1 MKKMNNHYSLSTVN
15 QVQNSKKRKKIITN
29 KEINSQNPVKL
40 IKPTITNINS
50 INNNF
55 TNSNLNFLKNKNNY
69 DEEFE
74 IIEPSLQ
81 NTIKKSK
88 EKIPIINNTHSSN
101 RNLNSINTGFTS
113 TTDSKSLNIY
123 QNLNDG
129 SLSIKENK
137 MKIIKKPKKIYG
149 LSARELLDIVDRRKK
164 ILGLRTNYS
173 KNSINDFKDKS
184 GDMQTSLFYGHNYFN
199 DISNSIDDN
208 NFINMSF
215 SQINTL
221 KLSNIK
227 NKNIK
232 RKLPNNPSKDIVN
245 FIFDEDEKEKNDKN
259 KETIKLNIINN
270 QTINNENENKE
281 ILEDNYQEFPIFENI
296 IIENNNSN
304 KNNKNINETKI
315 EESLFNIEKNPNEEI
330 EISINEFKIESN
342 KENKLLNNYSPEKSS
357 MLNNSFSSH
366 IKSLISSS
374 SSNKEE
380 EVIQINNKKVNE
392 VNNNI
397 SSNLFNLNKK
407 ENKKEETITR
417 QKINFFEET
426 LNKIPK
432 KENKDKINE
441 NLLKL
446 LPLSPNI
453 GNRNLI
459 KFVKKKNFKENN
471 KEKNAK
477 RLKSFDIKKEDFQTN
492 DYCILKTSSLEK
504 KNNRSHSKNS
514 RNKQFRQVSKYTDFY
529 KKKINEIVLEKK
541 IQSNFQYND
550 KKKHFMIKN
559 QN

>member
-15 QVQNSKKRKKIITN
+15 QVQNSKKRKKTITN
-29 KEINSQNPVKL
+29 KEIINQNPVKV
-40 IKPTITNINS
+40 IKPTITKINS

-55 TNSNLNFLKNKNNY
+55 TNSNLNFLKNKNDY

-227 NKNIK
+227 NKSIK

-245 FIFDEDEKEKNDKN
+245 FIFDEENEKDYIYHVEN
-259 KETIKLNIINN
+259 INN
-270 QTINNENENKE
+270 N
-281 ILEDNYQEFPIFENI
+281 
-296 IIENNNSN
+296 IIENNNFEIE
-304 KNNKNINETKI
+304 KKDDKINNIYSKI
-315 EESLFNIEKNPNEEI
+315 EESIFNIEKNSDEE
-330 EISINEFKIESN
+330 EELKFNEFKIESN
-342 KENKLLNNYSPEKSS
+342 DETSFDKNSKDKSVILNISISSPVKLS
-357 MLNNSFSSH
+357 
-366 IKSLISSS
+366 ISSS
-374 SSNKEE
+374 SSSLNKEE
-380 EVIQINNKKVNE
+380 VTQFDEIRQTKVIKDETKDIIDINFSLFKNNKKE
-392 VNNNI
+392 I
-397 SSNLFNLNKK
+397 KRDD
-407 ENKKEETITR
+407 TITK

-432 KENKDKINE
+432 KKCKDQIND

-446 LPLSPNI
+446 LPPSPNFS
-453 GNRNLI
+453 GNKNII
-459 KFVKKKNFKENN
+459 KFAKNKYCKDIN
-471 KEKNAK
+471 KEKEK
-477 RLKSFDIKKEDFQTN
+477 HVRQMKSFDINKDRKIDFQPS

-504 KNNRSHSKNS
+504 KSNRSYSKSS
-514 RNKQFRQVSKYTDFY
+514 RNKKLRQVGNYSDYY
-529 KKKINEIVLEKK
+529 KNKVNEIFDVKRLNKGKKINTNNNKQHIILKVNNKK
-541 IQSNFQYND
+541 
-550 KKKHFMIKN
+550 
-559 QN
+559 

>member
-55 TNSNLNFLKNKNNY
+55 TNSNLNFLKNKNDY

-227 NKNIK
+227 NKSIK

-245 FIFDEDEKEKNDKN
+245 FIFDE
-259 KETIKLNIINN
+259 
-270 QTINNENENKE
+270 ENEKDY
-281 ILEDNYQEFPIFENI
+281 IYH
-296 IIENNNSN
+296 
-304 KNNKNINETKI
+304 
-315 EESLFNIEKNPNEEI
+315 LF
-330 EISINEFKIESN
+330 
-342 KENKLLNNYSPEKSS
+342 Y
-357 MLNNSFSSH
+357 H
-366 IKSLISSS
+366 
-374 SSNKEE
+374 
-380 EVIQINNKKVNE
+380 
-392 VNNNI
+392 
-397 SSNLFNLNKK
+397 LFFL
-407 ENKKEETITR
+407 
-417 QKINFFEET
+417 F
-426 LNKIPK
+426 
-432 KENKDKINE
+432 
-441 NLLKL
+441 
-446 LPLSPNI
+446 
-453 GNRNLI
+453 
-459 KFVKKKNFKENN
+459 
-471 KEKNAK
+471 
-477 RLKSFDIKKEDFQTN
+477 
-492 DYCILKTSSLEK
+492 
-504 KNNRSHSKNS
+504 
-514 RNKQFRQVSKYTDFY
+514 
-529 KKKINEIVLEKK
+529 
-541 IQSNFQYND
+541 
-550 KKKHFMIKN
+550 
-559 QN
+559 

>member
-55 TNSNLNFLKNKNNY
+55 TNSNLNFLKNKNDY

-173 KNSINDFKDKS
+173 KNSINDLKDKS
-184 GDMQTSLFYGHNYFN
+184 GDIQTSLFYGHNYFN

-227 NKNIK
+227 NKSIK

-245 FIFDEDEKEKNDKN
+245 FIFDEENEKDYIHHVEN
-259 KETIKLNIINN
+259 INN
-270 QTINNENENKE
+270 N
-281 ILEDNYQEFPIFENI
+281 
-296 IIENNNSN
+296 IIENNNFEIE
-304 KNNKNINETKI
+304 KKDDKINNIYSKI
-315 EESLFNIEKNPNEEI
+315 EESIFNIEKNSDEE
-330 EISINEFKIESN
+330 EELKFNEFKIESN
-342 KENKLLNNYSPEKSS
+342 DETSFDKNSKDKSVILNISISSPVKL
-357 MLNNSFSSH
+357 SF
-366 IKSLISSS
+366 SSS
-374 SSNKEE
+374 SSSLNKEE
-380 EVIQINNKKVNE
+380 VTQFDEFIQTKVQNETKDNIDKNFSLFKNNKKE
-392 VNNNI
+392 I
-397 SSNLFNLNKK
+397 KRDD
-407 ENKKEETITR
+407 TITK

-432 KENKDKINE
+432 KKCKDQIND

-446 LPLSPNI
+446 LPPSPNFS
-453 GNRNLI
+453 GNKNII
-459 KFVKKKNFKENN
+459 KFEKNKYCKDIN
-471 KEKNAK
+471 KEKEK
-477 RLKSFDIKKEDFQTN
+477 HVRQMKSFDINKDRKIDFQPS

-504 KNNRSHSKNS
+504 KSNRSYSKSS
-514 RNKQFRQVSKYTDFY
+514 RNKKLRQVGNYSDYY
-529 KKKINEIVLEKK
+529 KNKVNEIFDVKRLNKGKKINTNNNKQHIILKVNNKK
-541 IQSNFQYND
+541 
-550 KKKHFMIKN
+550 
-559 QN
+559 